1 MSVSGADDKIDSA
14 WAQSLSLSF
23 RFLYLVVAVLGLAW
37 AASNCRIISSDSRAV
52 VVRFG
57 QVVRVQGSG
66 LLLAAPRPIEQV
78 LILPAAARQIQL
90 KIAAL
95 VGPGTPEE
103 QLAGLAGI
111 SPDPRNNTGMLLTGD
126 FSVVHLQAS
135 LFYQID
141 DPRAFVLSGPHV
153 TPALERLF
161 IASAVTICGSRD
173 LDAILVAR
181 PELDQSSANRLGRE
195 RLRSDLM
202 HEINRRL
209 SALAAQN
216 DGLGVTITRVDLL
229 PSIPRDAKDAFD
241 SVLRVMQ
248 NAEAD
253 QARARTD
260 AERTAQYAVETV
272 GSNLA
277 DAEAAADERV
287 AEARTRTAD
296 VSALAADAKGLSGNA
311 LTNRIYRERI
321 GNILRKAGEVVVV
334 TPNGGRTILAGVP
347 K

>member
-1 MSVSGADDKIDSA
+1 MSAMSADDKIDSA

-23 RFLYLVVAVLGLAW
+23 RFLYLVVTILGLVW
-37 AASNCRIISSDSRAV
+37 AASNCRIVPSDSRAV

-57 QVVRVQGSG
+57 QVVRVQGAG

-90 KIAAL
+90 QIAAL
-95 VGPGTPEE
+95 LGSGTPEE

-141 DPRAFVLSGPHV
+141 DPRAYVLSGPHV

-195 RLRSDLM
+195 RLRADLM
-202 HEINRRL
+202 REVNRRL
-209 SALAAQN
+209 AALAAQN

-229 PSIPRDAKDAFD
+229 PSIPRDAKDSFD
-241 SVLRVMQ
+241 SVLRVVQ
-248 NAEAD
+248 SAEAD
-253 QARARTD
+253 QARARTE
-260 AERTAQYAVETV
+260 AERTAQYAAESR
-272 GSNLA
+272 GSTLTS
-277 DAEAAADERV
+277 AEAAAEEKIT
-287 AEARTRTAD
+287 EAKTRTAD
-296 VSALAADAKGLSGNA
+296 VTALAADAKGLSGGA

-321 GNILRKAGEVVVV
+321 GNVLQKAGEVIVVA
-334 TPNGGRTILAGVP
+334 PNGGRTILSGAP